1 MIVRLELNKQVQ
13 QLEKYL
19 NSPSRDEERQ
29 RSHYMASTTA
39 TKNFMCERTP
49 DCTFRMKQFDT
60 QSSIPYDAQ
69 SCAKPVASYASGNGY
84 DIGSN
89 FIEREIYTPKMA
101 KVNYIEGSHDDK
113 WSSRDFPWTRKLEV
127 QFLVYV
133 LNLF

>member
-1 MIVRLELNKQVQ
+1 MIARLELNKQVQ

-19 NSPSRDEERQ
+19 NSPSRDEERH

-39 TKNFMCERTP
+39 TKNERTP
-49 DCTFRMKQFDT
+49 ECTFRMNQFDT

-69 SCAKPVASYASGNGY
+69 SFVKSGNGY

-89 FIEREIYTPKMA
+89 FIEREIYTPKIA

-127 QFLVYV
+127 QFLFYDLV
-133 LNLF
+133 LFLGIILSIL